1 MIYEQFPE
9 LDALTREEK
18 AALATE
24 LLHEAS
30 KLGPGEPEAD
40 VVAMLRQRHAEYLA
54 NPGAVLTWEQ
64 VKSRA
69 RSGGNG

>member
-9 LDALTREEK
+9 LGALTREEK

-30 KLGPGEPEAD
+30 KPCPGEPEAG
-40 VVAMLRQRHAEYLA
+40 VVALLRQRQAEYLA
-54 NPGAVLTWEQ
+54 NPDAVLTWEQ
-64 VKSRA
+64 VKA
-69 RSGGNG
+69 KTGTGGNG

>member
-9 LDALTREEK
+9 LDALTRGEK

-30 KLGPGEPEAD
+30 KLGPGEPEAG
-40 VVAMLRQRHAEYLA
+40 VVALLRQRHAEYLA
-54 NPGAVLTWEQ
+54 NPDAVLTWEQ
-64 VKSRA
+64 VKARA
-69 RSGGNG
+69 RNGEMC

>member
-9 LDALTREEK
+9 LGALSREEK

-40 VVAMLRQRHAEYLA
+40 VVVLLRQRHAEYLA
-54 NPGAVLTWEQ
+54 NPDAVLTWEQ
-64 VKSRA
+64 VKAKTRA
-69 RSGGNG
+69 SGNG

>member
-9 LDALTREEK
+9 LEALTREEK

-40 VVAMLRQRHAEYLA
+40 VVALLSQRRPEYLA
-54 NPGAVLTWEQ
+54 NPDAALTWEQ
-64 VKSRA
+64 VKARTRA
-69 RSGGNG
+69 SGNG